1 MLVFNLIYAFLQTL
15 KPLLIIYTWHDEECI
30 HIIPEDKKVLNLTG
44 LDSLTSTSLVWK
56 HLLHDEKLCENAN
69 NILKGLMM
77 PNWLALKTRFHLV

>member
-44 LDSLTSTSLVWK
+44 LDSLTSTSLV
-56 HLLHDEKLCENAN
+56 
-69 NILKGLMM
+69 
-77 PNWLALKTRFHLV
+77 